1 MKGIRRGLSGLCLL
15 IVAVSYYLFFFTSM
29 FNVQFRHVAYILG
42 GNNSELGNY
51 VTLSRMST
59 KALESTFSNDMF
71 QHFYTTVSQQ
81 IQFGPYM
88 NFIVY
93 VVTFFT
99 VVPLFL
105 ISVLLLRYRNTS
117 GSFKEEMMCFSLF
130 KTQFFNYL
138 FTAFMLSGFGS
149 ICSSILSTLTKS
161 SLTSANQAAIQN
173 NLKSNFIISIV
184 PIVILAPIIEEIV
197 FRGVLLSSI
206 NVFFKRFFAFSA
218 KKKIKLYKDI
228 QFQYSE
234 IVSILGSSILFALIH
249 LSTNW
254 SQWVYFP
261 AYFCGGLALG
271 GIYVWN
277 KERLYAS
284 IIIHSVYNGLPIVLM
299 AIMRLIMKG

>member
-1 MKGIRRGLSGLCLL
+1 MKGIRRGLSGICLL
-15 IVAVSYYLFFFTSM
+15 FVVVSYYIFFFTSM
-29 FNVQFRHVAYILG
+29 FNVQFRHFAYILG
-42 GNNSELGNY
+42 GNNSDLGNY
-51 VTLSRMST
+51 VTLSRIST

-93 VVTFFT
+93 VITFLV

-105 ISVLLLRYRNTS
+105 ISVLLLRYRNTQ
-117 GSFKEEMMCFSLF
+117 GSFEKEKEYFLLF
-130 KTQFFNYL
+130 RTQFFNYL

-149 ICSSILSTLTKS
+149 ICSSVLSTLTSS
-161 SLTSANQAAIQN
+161 SLTSANQAAIQS
-173 NLKSNFIISIV
+173 NLNSNFIISIV

-197 FRGVLLSSI
+197 FRGVLLSGI
-206 NVFFKRFFAFSA
+206 NAFLKHFFAFSTT
-218 KKKIKLYKDI
+218 KKIKLYKDI

-234 IVSILGSSILFALIH
+234 IIAILGSSILFALIH

-277 KERLYAS
+277 KERIYAS
-284 IIIHSVYNGLPIVLM
+284 MITHSVYNGLPIVLT